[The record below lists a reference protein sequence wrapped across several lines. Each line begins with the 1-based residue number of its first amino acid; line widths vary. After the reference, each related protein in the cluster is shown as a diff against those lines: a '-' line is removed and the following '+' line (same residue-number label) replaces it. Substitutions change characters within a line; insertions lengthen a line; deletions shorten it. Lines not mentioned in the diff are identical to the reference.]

1 IFVITQKVSFK
12 PLKPSQTKSDFRITL
27 NSRVFSRLRLMSD
40 RPLECPMYMTTT
52 SKSSL
57 GSSRRFETFCY
68 PQKFPFKPSKTSQA
82 KPDQVYQKPIQT
94 LRELFAGSV
103 TMGAAPSP
111 RHVPVPMFCFTEKF
125 N

>member
-1 IFVITQKVSFK
+1 ME
-12 PLKPSQTKSDFRITL
+12 SDF
-27 NSRVFSRLRLMSD
+27 
-40 RPLECPMYMTTT
+40 TT
-52 SKSSL
+52 SLVILFYKFIK
-57 GSSRRFETFCY
+57 RFQS
-68 PQKFPFKPSKTSQA
+68 PPSKTSQA